1 VYLIL
6 GQGSLKDCWAGSE
19 MAHSWFQH
27 VASNESKH
35 GWMDEG
41 FTSFLEDLGMNELQ
55 KKHKTHLGGYTGYFF
70 NGKIQVKNLKEHT
83 IVLMRTV

>member
-1 VYLIL
+1 
-6 GQGSLKDCWAGSE
+6 

-41 FTSFLEDLGMNELQ
+41 FTSFWKILDWTRLL
-55 KKHKTHLGGYTGYFF
+55 KSRKPILGGYQDIF
-70 NGKIQVKNLKEHT
+70 
-83 IVLMRTV
+83 RW